1 MSLNKFDLVKD
12 HPKELPNNI
21 EAEQSVIGSILVSN
35 DIFDDVSPI
44 INYTKFYDPIH
55 QKIFLA
61 IENLIS
67 KGMLANPITL
77 KNYFE
82 NDKNLIELEGHEYLV
97 KITKFSTSL
106 RQAIE
111 YAKIIYDMH
120 VRRELIKISEATID
134 NASNKNIDLPGEK
147 IIEDSE
153 KLLFDLAERGSFS
166 KSFVK
171 FDIALNQT
179 IEMASRAFKSTEG
192 IVGVPTGLT
201 DLDDR
206 LGGLHNQDLVIIGG
220 RPSMG
225 KTALATNIA
234 FHAAK
239 NIQDKGLKSSVA
251 FFSLEM
257 SSEQLS
263 TRILSEQSRI
273 KSNDIRRGKISEEQF
288 DKFIETSKNISEL
301 PLYIDETPA
310 ISIAAISNRARRI
323 KRLFGCELVVVDY
336 IQLMRATNIRND
348 GRVQEISEITQGLKA
363 IAKELNVPVLAVSQ
377 LSRAVEQRDDKKP
390 QLSDLRESGSIEQ
403 DADVVMFVYREAY
416 YLERKEP
423 RPATVEHAEWQAKMN
438 EISNL
443 AEIMISKQRHGPT
456 GNIKVEFESMFT
468 KFRDIQ
474 TN

>member
-1 MSLNKFDLVKD
+1 MSLNKLDLVRS
-12 HPKELPNNI
+12 HSTELPNNI

-35 DIFDDVSPI
+35 DILDDVSPI

-120 VRRELIKISEATID
+120 VRRELIKISETTID

-166 KSFVK
+166 KSFIK
-171 FDIALNQT
+171 FDAALNQT

-336 IQLMRATNIRND
+336 IQLMRATNIRNE

-443 AEIMISKQRHGPT
+443 AEIMIGKQRHGPT

>member
-1 MSLNKFDLVKD
+1 MNKLSIVKD
-12 HPKELPNNI
+12 NFKELPNNI
-21 EAEQSVIGSILVSN
+21 EAEQAILGTILVSN
-35 DIFDDVSPI
+35 EIFDEINTI
-44 INYTKFYDPIH
+44 ISNINFYDPMH
-55 QKIFLA
+55 QKIFAA
-61 IENLIS
+61 IESLIY

-82 NDKNLIELEGHEYLV
+82 NEKDDLNIPEYLV
-97 KITKFSTSL
+97 KITKFSTSS

-111 YAKIIYDMH
+111 YSKIIYDMY
-120 VRRELIKISEATID
+120 VRRELIKISENTID
-134 NASNKNIDLPGEK
+134 TAKQKDLNVSGQN
-147 IIEDSE
+147 IIENSE
-153 KLLFDLAERGSFS
+153 RLLFDLAEKGSFS
-166 KSFVK
+166 SSLVK
-171 FDIALNQT
+171 FDEAMKLT
-179 IEMASRAFKSTEG
+179 IEMASNAYKNDEG
-192 IVGVPTGLT
+192 IVGVPTGLR
-201 DLDDR
+201 DLDDT
-206 LGGLHNQDLVIIGG
+206 LGGLHESDLIIIAG

-234 FHAAK
+234 FNAAQRLQASGK
-239 NIQDKGLKSSVA
+239 KSSIA

-263 TRILSEQSRI
+263 TRILAEQSKI
-273 KSNDIRRGKISEEQF
+273 KSNDIRRGRISDEQF

-323 KRLFGCELVVVDY
+323 KRLHGLDMLVVDY
-336 IQLMRATNIRND
+336 IQLMRATNTKD

-363 IAKELNVPVLAVSQ
+363 IAKELAIPVLALSQ

-403 DADVVMFVYREAY
+403 DADVVMFVFREAY

-438 EISNL
+438 EITNL
-443 AEIMISKQRHGPT
+443 AEIIIGKHRHGPT
-456 GNIKVEFESMFT
+456 RSIMLEFEAMFT
-468 KFRDIQ
+468 KFKDRQNI
-474 TN
+474 